1 MHNQPLRRYLMAER
15 MGANGLPIQKKKVV
29 TIDEIKK
36 DESKQMI
43 QEILEENPNDS
54 EEFDSTEWEAEEDN
68 EEL

>member
-1 MHNQPLRRYLMAER
+1 MAER

-29 TIDEIKK
+29 TVDEIKK

>member
-1 MHNQPLRRYLMAER
+1 MTER

-54 EEFDSTEWEAEEDN
+54 EEFDSTEWEEEEDN

>member
-1 MHNQPLRRYLMAER
+1 MAER

>member
-1 MHNQPLRRYLMAER
+1 MHNRLRRFLMAER

-29 TIDEIKK
+29 TVDEIKK

>member
-1 MHNQPLRRYLMAER
+1 MTER

>member
-1 MHNQPLRRYLMAER
+1 MAER

-54 EEFDSTEWEAEEDN
+54 EEFDSSEWEAEEDN

>member
-1 MHNQPLRRYLMAER
+1 MAER
-15 MGANGLPIQKKKVV
+15 MGANGLPIQKKKVE

-43 QEILEENPNDS
+43 QEILEENPNENILDDF
-54 EEFDSTEWEAEEDN
+54 EEEEEDN

>member
-1 MHNQPLRRYLMAER
+1 MAER

-43 QEILEENPNDS
+43 QEILEENPNEGTLVDELDDFD
-54 EEFDSTEWEAEEDN
+54 EEVEEDN

>member
-1 MHNQPLRRYLMAER
+1 MHNQSIRRYLMAER